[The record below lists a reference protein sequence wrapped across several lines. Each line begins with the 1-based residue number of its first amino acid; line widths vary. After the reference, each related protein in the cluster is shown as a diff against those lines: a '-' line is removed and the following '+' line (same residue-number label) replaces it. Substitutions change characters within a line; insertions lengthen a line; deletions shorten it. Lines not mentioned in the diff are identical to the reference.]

1 MSSPPSVPPTVP
13 PSAPPQSTLC
23 ARCGRHYPVGSEHVC
38 DITERDAA
46 LPAATPAL
54 SGAPTET
61 VNLGLLPTLAG
72 SAGPEPPGA
81 ELSMQPTL
89 TTAPAA
95 QTPAAD
101 LSTSGLTPVFNPQD
115 ALIGTVINERFKV
128 LRRIGKGGMGAV
140 YKARHLALDTNVAIK
155 VLLHQRSHDD
165 QERFIQEAKLA
176 SKVRHPNTVYISDFG
191 FLPDGRLYLVME
203 LLAGRILSSE
213 ISKGPLELTR
223 ALQIAIQITRGL
235 QAVHDKGI
243 VHRDMKPENVFLLD
257 QDGTHDFVKIV
268 DFGIAKATN
277 AASLTEDASSPLNVS
292 ELEKALLAEET
303 AKSGPWAKTETRAG
317 QTIGTPPYMSP
328 EQVQSLPVDYRT
340 DQYALGCML
349 YEMLSGE
356 LPFIAKSSVALMM
369 KHLTVPPPKLRERF
383 PKLQVPE
390 SLDALVQRLL
400 SKEQRDR
407 FPAMR
412 DVEAALHQELDRL
425 LVQRGEKIML
435 PTDLARR
442 LTVEVGR
449 SRLVIRGRRVSL
461 WVVAP
466 LLSLLVLGG
475 VLAGV
480 RLLRP
485 RPPAPRER
493 LAPAELLALRG
504 RALEVLR
511 ESLRGTDAELKL
523 DALDALGQTRDLG
536 LRGQLEAAL
545 AEPSPVVQA
554 QAAEALGQLGDRAAT
569 ASLTT
574 LLDKS
579 KDAMVLVAAATA
591 LQVLGDERGLGV
603 LGQLLREPDPD
614 GQFRAALA
622 LSESGNQEAQAKLL
636 AYLSRGSVTESRRLR
651 VLATLARGGEPSAV
665 STLQR
670 LMTAPGPLELRLGAA
685 SKLALLGEESG
696 RLFLREHAHKPGPSQ
711 LLAARLLAAPEET
724 ETVELLRR
732 VLADPRS
739 VPATRL
745 LSTEG
750 LGSGGDSLD
759 ARLLAGQLRP
769 DQLPAQRQAA
779 AIAVLQ
785 IAGRDPNTL
794 SAQNLAWARGALSDR
809 DWMVREAAAAA
820 LGGNDAPA
828 AVELL
833 TGAMRDLSS
842 PVREAAAHS
851 LGQQKTRVARDLLLA
866 ALGDNDPAVRVEAL
880 RSLSRVAT
888 ALQQRGESSLAALQ
902 GTIGQVLA
910 SRPPLEQ
917 ALAVGILL
925 RLGDREQ
932 LGRLRTLLKD
942 PDPAVRRAAID
953 QLTAQVPEQAELL
966 VQLLADPERAVRF
979 AAARKLAVRG
989 DKRAIPVL
997 TDVLTRGGV
1006 DGLVAY
1012 VLLNKLG
1019 EKVVPPADFDT
1030 SFATAALPARL
1041 EVVETLGE
1049 LPADLVLPL
1058 LRRASRDSE
1067 AAVRRKVAELA
1078 AALRG
1083 PDGTPV
1089 GLPLLRL
1096 LLGDRDV
1103 GVRARVEALLS
1114 RLLSSPPEKPGDKP
1128 GDKPPVKAG
1137 DSPPAPAP
1145 SGPPDGT
1152 ADGDKSGPAAPPDA
1166 ASASGEGEQAGGR
1179 GHLVVETPPG
1189 VRFQIDR
1196 GPYQLATRSA
1206 LPLPAGRHLIT
1217 AISGAQE
1224 VQIKAG
1230 ATVTIRLEASQAEQL
1245 FRDGRDNFNKPD
1257 YAKAKRQLEKA
1268 SALCARDS
1276 KHVQACAGLTLEASF
1291 LLGKIYEDQN
1301 DLPQA
1306 MSAFQRVTER
1316 EANVRGMNEQ
1326 KAYAQAAIARLRP
1339 KLGQVVVTQKGKRG
1353 CQEEV
1358 NWLRPGTTFVR
1369 LNGSLQSVT
1378 VKAGSVVN
1386 VGSCN

>member
-1 MSSPPSVPPTVP
+1 MSSP
-13 PSAPPQSTLC
+13 PSAPPQRTQC
-23 ARCGRHYPVGSEHVC
+23 ARCGRYYPAGSEHVC
-38 DITERDAA
+38 DITERD
-46 LPAATPAL
+46 PAPTAVTPPL
-54 SGAPTET
+54 SGVPTET
-61 VNLGLLPTLAG
+61 VNLGLAPTLSSPPGGETPPGADLERAPTLAT
-72 SAGPEPPGA
+72 SPAAASSA
-81 ELSMQPTL
+81 ELSN
-89 TTAPAA
+89 
-95 QTPAAD
+95 
-101 LSTSGLTPVFNPQD
+101 SGLNPVFNPQD

-140 YKARHLALDTNVAIK
+140 YKARHLGLDTNVAIK

-223 ALQIAIQITRGL
+223 ALNISIQIARGL

-243 VHRDMKPENVFLLD
+243 VHRDMKPENVFLLT
-257 QDGTHDFVKIV
+257 QDGTQDFVKIV
-268 DFGIAKATN
+268 DFGIAKATT
-277 AASLTEDASSPLNVS
+277 AASLTEDASSPLNLS

-303 AKSGPWAKTETRAG
+303 AKSGTWAKTETRAG

-328 EQVQSLPVDYRT
+328 EQVQSLPVDFRT

-349 YEMLSGE
+349 YEMISGE

-369 KHLTVPPPKLRERF
+369 KHLTVPPPKLRDRF
-383 PKLQVPE
+383 PKLQVSE

-407 FPAMR
+407 FPTMR
-412 DVEAALHQELDRL
+412 DVETALHQELDRL
-425 LVQRGEKIML
+425 LVQRGEKVML
-435 PTDLARR
+435 TSEVARR
-442 LTVEVGR
+442 LTVEVQR
-449 SRLVIRGRRVSL
+449 SRLVIAGRRVPL
-461 WVVAP
+461 WAMVP

-504 RALEVLR
+504 QALEVLR

-523 DALDALGQTRDLG
+523 DALEALGQTRDLG

-545 AEPSPVVQA
+545 AEPTPVLQA

-569 ASLTT
+569 ASLSA

-579 KDAMVLVAAATA
+579 KDAMVLVAAAAA
-591 LQVLGDERGLGV
+591 LQILGDERGLGA

-622 LSESGNQEAQAKLL
+622 LAEAGNQEAQAKLL
-636 AYLSRGSVTESRRLR
+636 AYLGRGGVTEPRRLR
-651 VLATLARGGEPSAV
+651 VLATLARGGEPTALP
-665 STLQR
+665 TLQR
-670 LMTAPGPLELRLGAA
+670 LMTTPGPLELRLGAA
-685 SKLALLGEESG
+685 SKLAQLGEDSG
-696 RLFLREHAHKPGPSQ
+696 RLFLREQSHKPGPSQ

-724 ETVELLRR
+724 EAVELLRR
-732 VLADPRS
+732 VFADPRS
-739 VPATRL
+739 VPTTRL
-745 LSTEG
+745 LATEG

-759 ARLLAGQLRP
+759 ARGLAGQLRK
-769 DQLPAQRQAA
+769 DQLPVLRQAA

-820 LGGNDAPA
+820 LGSNDAPA

-842 PVREAAAHS
+842 RVRQAAAHS
-851 LGQQKTRVARDLLLA
+851 LGQQKTRAARDLLLA
-866 ALGDNDPAVRVEAL
+866 ALGDSDSAVRVEAL
-880 RSLSRVAT
+880 RSLGRVAA
-888 ALQQRGESSLAALQ
+888 ALAQRGDSSLAALQ
-902 GTIGQVLA
+902 GTLGSVLA

-942 PDPAVRRAAID
+942 PDPAVRRAAIE
-953 QLTAQVPEQAELL
+953 QLAAQVPEQAELL
-966 VQLLADPERAVRF
+966 VQLLTDSDHAVRF

-989 DKRAIPVL
+989 DKRAIPAL
-997 TDVLTRGGV
+997 TEALTRGGV

-1030 SFATAALPARL
+1030 SFAAATLPARL
-1041 EVVETLGE
+1041 EVVDTLGE

-1083 PDGTPV
+1083 PDGAPV

-1096 LLGDRDV
+1096 LLSDRDL

-1114 RLLSSPPEKPGDKP
+1114 RLLSAPPEKEKTPEA
-1128 GDKPPVKAG
+1128 PPPPAAS
-1137 DSPPAPAP
+1137 SPPAPSP
-1145 SGPPDGT
+1145 
-1152 ADGDKSGPAAPPDA
+1152 ADGGSESPPPPADAA
-1166 ASASGEGEQAGGR
+1166 ASASSEGEPAAGR
-1179 GHLVVETPPG
+1179 GHLIVETPPG
-1189 VRFQIDR
+1189 VHFQIDK
-1196 GPYQLATRSA
+1196 GPYQTATKAA
-1206 LPLPAGRHLIT
+1206 LPLAAGRHLIT
-1217 AISGAQE
+1217 AISGVQE
-1224 VQIKAG
+1224 VQIKPG

-1268 SALCARDS
+1268 SALCARDH
-1276 KHVQACAGLTLEASF
+1276 KHGQACAGLTLEASF

-1306 MSAFQRVTER
+1306 MSAFQRVTDR

-1358 NWLRPGTTFVR
+1358 NWVHPGTTFVR